1 MEINFDISKFDEL
14 GYVVIKDFL
23 SWNEHSKILKACD
36 RYYTHS
42 LSLTEDQEVS
52 GDRGKGLFRLNSSR
66 NMNKIEGA
74 FNFSKDFFDLGNH
87 KILTQTARKILK
99 TNDNIDTY
107 ISKFFPMIPNVGIS
121 TLMHQDNFYFKG
133 DEKQCV
139 SCAIYLQDTNKE
151 NGCLRVV
158 PGSHKR
164 GIKAHT
170 VKSNIKGLYWI
181 DESKIRGEILDLEL
195 DAPYAVFFNINLIH
209 GCYENKSDRTRFSL
223 AWEYIKT
230 KYTNVPNDEAIWC
243 DRNICH
249 T

>member
-1 MEINFDISKFDEL
+1 MTINFDISKFDEL
-14 GYVVIKDFL
+14 GYVVVKDFL
-23 SWNEHSKILKACD
+23 DTDDYNSLLEVANK
-36 RYYTHS
+36 YYQQS
-42 LSLTEDQEVS
+42 LDLTEDQEVV
-52 GDRGKGLFRLNSSR
+52 GDRGKGLFRLNSPR

-74 FNFSKDFFDLGNH
+74 CNFSKDFFNLSNNRT
-87 KILTQTARKILK
+87 LTQTARKIMD
-99 TNDNIDTY
+99 TDDNIDVY

-133 DEKQCV
+133 DQKQCV

-158 PGSHKR
+158 PSSHKK

-170 VKSNIKGLYWI
+170 IKSDIKGLHWI

-209 GCYENKSDRTRFSL
+209 GCYENKSNRTRFSL
-223 AWEYIKT
+223 AWEYIKS
-230 KYTNVPNDEAIWC
+230 KYTNVPSNEGIWC
-243 DRNICH
+243 DRNTCL